1 MTKKN
6 AMTNAFQPG
15 VADLSPREED
25 LIARR
30 DKSLGPAYKL
40 FYEQPVE
47 FVRGEGTWLYD
58 SEDNAYLDTYNNV
71 PSVGHCHPH
80 VVAAICKQVGLLNTH
95 TRYMH
100 ENVIE
105 YAELLLSKF
114 PEELSHVMFTCT
126 GSEANDLAY
135 RICTEHTGGT
145 GFIVTDL
152 AYHGGTDVIAAL
164 SPSLGEAVNLGEHV
178 RTIPA
183 PDAYRGDPDAG
194 KHFIDNLKAAI
205 KDMQRHGIKPAALLV
220 DTIFSSD
227 GVFSS
232 HPGFLKEAADV
243 IRAAGGLFIADEVQP
258 GFGRTGAAWFGFQR
272 HDVVPDMVSIGKG
285 MGGGHPIAGLV
296 IKPELVQ
303 ELGKSRYFNTFG
315 GNPVSTAA
323 AKAVMEVIENENMI
337 ENAKTVGNYLL
348 AGLTTLAE
356 KYPLIGDIRGLGLFI
371 GIELVND
378 RETKV
383 PATQKCALVVNGLRQ
398 KRVLISSAGPNANI
412 LKVRPPM
419 CFNQDNADLFLKTLA
434 EVLTEISADE

>member
-1 MTKKN
+1 MIKKN
-6 AMTNAFQPG
+6 AMANAFQPG
-15 VADLSPREED
+15 AVELSAREAS

-30 DKSLGPAYKL
+30 DKLLGPAYKL
-40 FYEQPVE
+40 FYQQPVE
-47 FVRGEGTWLYD
+47 FVRAEGTWLYD
-58 SEDNAYLDTYNNV
+58 RNGNAYLDTYNNV

-100 ENVIE
+100 ESILD

-114 PEELSHVMFTCT
+114 PVELSHVMFTCT

-145 GFIVTDL
+145 GFIVTEL

-183 PDAYRGDPDAG
+183 PDAYRGNPDAG
-194 KHFIDNLKAAI
+194 KNFIDNLKAAI
-205 KDMQRHGIKPAALLV
+205 KDMERHGIKPAALLV

-232 HPGFLKEAADV
+232 HPGFLKEAAEV

-272 HDVVPDMVSIGKG
+272 HDVIPDMVSIGKG

-296 IKPELVQ
+296 IKPELLQ
-303 ELGKSRYFNTFG
+303 KLSKSRYFNTFG
-315 GNPVSTAA
+315 GNPVSIAA
-323 AKAVMEVIENENMI
+323 AKAVMEVIENENLI
-337 ENAKTVGNYLL
+337 NNAKTVGDYLL
-348 AGLTTLAE
+348 AGLTTLA
-356 KYPLIGDIRGLGLFI
+356 K
-371 GIELVND
+371 
-378 RETKV
+378 
-383 PATQKCALVVNGLRQ
+383 
-398 KRVLISSAGPNANI
+398 
-412 LKVRPPM
+412 
-419 CFNQDNADLFLKTLA
+419 KTSLNW
-434 EVLTEISADE
+434 